1 MKNKEIQALPDQDL
15 HSKIKE
21 GKDSLIKQKVNHAV
35 SPLENPT
42 SIRLNRRNIAR
53 LLTEVSKRKASKK

>member
-1 MKNKEIQALPDQDL
+1 MKNKEIQALPEQEL
-15 HSKIKE
+15 LSKIKE

-42 SIRLNRRNIAR
+42 SIRINRRNIAR

>member
-1 MKNKEIQALPDQDL
+1 MKNKEIQALPEQEL
-15 HSKIKE
+15 LSKIKE

-42 SIRLNRRNIAR
+42 SIRVNRRNIAR